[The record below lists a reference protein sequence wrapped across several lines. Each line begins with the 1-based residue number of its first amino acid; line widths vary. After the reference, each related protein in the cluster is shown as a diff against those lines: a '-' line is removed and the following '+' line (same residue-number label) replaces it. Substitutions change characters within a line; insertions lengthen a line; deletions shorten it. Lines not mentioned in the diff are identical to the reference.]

1 MCDNH
6 QTKKYTIAIGSD
18 HAGYDLKEVI
28 AEELKAAGHD
38 VQDFGTFSG
47 EPVDYPDI
55 GKAVAEVVSNG
66 QFERG
71 VLVCGTG
78 IGITIAANKVKGIR
92 AAVCSEPF
100 SARMSRAHNN
110 ANIIGVGA
118 RVVGTG
124 LALEIVKAFLETE
137 FEAGTRHEKRV
148 DKINAMDKC

>member
-1 MCDNH
+1 MEDCSN
-6 QTKKYTIAIGSD
+6 KKKFSIAIGSD
-18 HAGYDLKEVI
+18 HAGYDLKEVVRE
-28 AEELKAAGHD
+28 ALKSEGHD

-55 GKAVAEVVSNG
+55 GREVAEAVASG

-71 VLVCGTG
+71 VLICGTG

-110 ANIIGVGA
+110 ANIIGFGA
-118 RVVGTG
+118 RVVGQG
-124 LALEIVKAFLETE
+124 LALEIVKAFFETE
-137 FEAGTRHEKRV
+137 FEGGRHEKRV
-148 DKINAMDKC
+148 NKITAIEER